1 MPPKGPTVMTTP
13 TSTSLPTSLTP
24 PMWPTAGF
32 SFASPS
38 AAARR
43 AAKPR
48 VDDFYTRFGNPTVQ
62 AFADEV
68 AALEGAEAAICSSSG
83 MGAVSTVVLGL
94 CSAGD
99 HLVTQRQSFSATR
112 QLFEHVCPRF
122 GIDVTTVDAADAAA
136 WRAAVQPGRTKLVFA
151 ESPANPTLD
160 LVDLAALGS
169 IRGTVTAVD
178 STLATPRSQRPLEHG
193 IDLVVH
199 SATKALAGHNDAT
212 LGVIAGEK
220 LLIGELWQ
228 YAVIQGSSASPY
240 DSWNALRGLKTLELR
255 HERQTTTALA
265 IAGQLDR
272 HPAVAQ
278 TFHPCLPT
286 SPHAAVADRQLHG
299 GVGLVTF
306 ELAGGFDAAVA
317 FIEGLTIGLLAPSLG
332 GPELLVNHPASMT
345 HASLSPEQ
353 RAAAGV
359 TDGLIRLSFGLEP
372 TDDVVSAVEQA
383 LGSLRGSM
391 V

>member
-1 MPPKGPTVMTTP
+1 MPSPASTTSVP
-13 TSTSLPTSLTP
+13 ASLTP

-32 SFASPS
+32 SFATPS
-38 AAARR
+38 EAARR

-94 CSAGD
+94 CGAGD
-99 HLVTQRQSFSATR
+99 HIVTQRQLFSATR
-112 QLFEHVCPRF
+112 QLFEVVCPRF
-122 GIDVTTVDAADAAA
+122 GIDVTFVDVIDPEV
-136 WRAAVQPGRTKLVFA
+136 WSTAVEVGRTKLVFA
-151 ESPANPTLD
+151 ESPANPTLE
-160 LVDLAALGS
+160 LADLAVLGQLD
-169 IRGTVTAVD
+169 GVVTAVD
-178 STLATPRSQRPLEHG
+178 STLATPLSQRPLDHG
-193 IDLVVH
+193 VDLVLH

-212 LGVIAGEK
+212 LGVVAGEK
-220 LLIGELWQ
+220 TLIGELWQ

-255 HERQTTTALA
+255 HERQTATALA
-265 IAGQLDR
+265 VAALAEQ
-272 HPAVAQ
+272 HPSVAEV
-278 TFHPCLPT
+278 FHPLLPG
-286 SPHAAVADRQLHG
+286 SPQRVVAGRQLRG

-306 ELAGGFDAAVA
+306 ELAGGHDAAVA
-317 FIEGLTIGLLAPSLG
+317 FVDRLDIGLLAPSLG

-345 HASLSPEQ
+345 HASLSAEQ

-359 TDGLIRLSFGLEP
+359 GEGMIRISFGLEP
-372 TDDVVSAVEQA
+372 CAVVVTEIQRA
-383 LGSLRGSM
+383 LDSLASSSR
-391 V
+391 

>member
-1 MPPKGPTVMTTP
+1 MTSP
-13 TSTSLPTSLTP
+13 ASSLTP

-32 SFASPS
+32 SFPS
-38 AAARR
+38 AEQAARR

-62 AFADEV
+62 AFADAV
-68 AALEGAEAAICSSSG
+68 ASLEGAEAAICSSSG

-94 CSAGD
+94 CSTGD
-99 HLVTQRQSFSATR
+99 HVVTQRQLFSATR
-112 QLFEHVCPRF
+112 QLFERACPRF
-122 GIDVTTVDAADAAA
+122 GIDVTMVDAGDVGG

-160 LVDLAALGS
+160 LVDLAVLGS
-169 IRGTVTAVD
+169 IDGIVTAVD
-178 STLATPRSQRPLEHG
+178 STLATPRSQRPLQHG
-193 IDLVVH
+193 VDLVIH

-212 LGVIAGEK
+212 LGVVAGEK

-255 HERQTTTALA
+255 HERQAATALV
-265 IAGQLDR
+265 IATQLDR
-272 HPAVAQ
+272 HRAVDRV
-278 TFHPCLPT
+278 FHPCLPG
-286 SPHAAVADRQLHG
+286 SPDAAVAQRQLSG
-299 GVGLVTF
+299 GIGLVTF
-306 ELAGGFDAAVA
+306 DLAGGFDAATD
-317 FIEGLTIGLLAPSLG
+317 FIDRLSIGLLAPSLG

-345 HASLSPEQ
+345 HAALSPEQ
-353 RAAAGV
+353 REAAGV

-372 TDDVVSAVEQA
+372 TDDVAEAIEQA
-383 LGSLRGSM
+383 LSPQ
-391 V
+391 